1 MRVSLLL
8 SVIVLSLSCTVY
20 ANIYAEPSATQKT
33 IPNDEKTNI
42 FVDLIMDTMNSI
54 FHLVYDLQDNSRL
67 EQWGNQII
75 QDSAQ
80 STEDEINA
88 QLGTTEDIS
97 KIKTEAEKDI

>member
-1 MRVSLLL
+1 
-8 SVIVLSLSCTVY
+8 
-20 ANIYAEPSATQKT
+20 
-33 IPNDEKTNI
+33 
-42 FVDLIMDTMNSI
+42 MDTMNSI

-80 STEDEINA
+80 RTEDKINA

-97 KIKTEAEKDI
+97 KIKTESEKILNHIKTP